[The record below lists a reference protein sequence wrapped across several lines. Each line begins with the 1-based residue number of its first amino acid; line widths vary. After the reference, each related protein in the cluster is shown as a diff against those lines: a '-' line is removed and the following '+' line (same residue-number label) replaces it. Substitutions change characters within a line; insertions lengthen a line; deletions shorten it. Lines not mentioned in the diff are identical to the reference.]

1 MKFNIKNLREEQN
14 VSIKYKIPVSLK
26 VMKVLLYKLTS
37 YPVAYA
43 LTCCRGDKASLTVTV
58 CITIWVTYMLFV
70 CYRSKP
76 CGQDQHNT

>member
-1 MKFNIKNLREEQN
+1 MKFNIKNLSEEQN

-43 LTCCRGDKASLTVTV
+43 LTCCRGDKASLTV
-58 CITIWVTYMLFV
+58 CITIWVTYMLFE
-70 CYRSKP
+70 CYCSKP